1 MRFSHQQH
9 LAGDTA
15 DAAPKDAA
23 RSSAPPRST
32 PQARRQLVQSIRARI
47 GALPLEIRA
56 LEAARRI
63 WRLSCVARSSLSAP
77 AANGAARPASDSAAV
92 CVVVRL
98 QCSASVPLEFK
109 PPTMMN
115 ERRRK
120 LQTVPVDHYDGQAI
134 YSDNELI
141 YELGGYL
148 GGGAAGVVYEAF
160 STRTKQHVA
169 IKILN
174 PVGYKLFPSTLLAR
188 CIVAVKGKPL
198 VVLPSDDAELGD
210 GGGMGTDRRAFA
222 GGNHRMR
229 SNFGAPRVTTERIRV
244 ENVWWLIHPTSKQ
257 AIAAFEDPYTGH
269 VRELTLPQC
278 IQVWGE
284 QMNQSDRQQTDPAE
298 SYQEVQVKNQT
309 IKVPRI
315 PKKFIKFAHTRRSIH
330 REISNMSGLEYHE
343 NVLRLDEALE
353 LVQDSKCTTFLV
365 LELAGGGELFDRIK
379 LDCGTDEETARLYF
393 RQLISGVA
401 FCHNSGVCHRDLKP
415 ENLLLA
421 DNEEHSTL
429 KIADFGLSAIFAF
442 TENDASGGAN
452 GNGIDQPAIRRLRS
466 VVGSPHYVAPEVLMD
481 AGQGYDGAKAD
492 AWSIGIILYAM
503 IAGNLPF
510 GKDLLKCVRYD
521 RFRKWSYNTKY
532 SDDDP
537 TVEVEFPTWFFPAHF
552 SLELKSLIAQLL
564 YPDACMRLS
573 VDEAQHHVWVR
584 GEKLKKPNPSSI
596 LEDDQLP
603 SNAAPLNPTGLPPPS
618 PHPSYKNRMNVAVNT
633 LQDSIELGQHM
644 HPSQLGS
651 VSPQAITRLLAKSP
665 SPHGHAFRCPPSPQQ
680 GLRVNKHLA
689 GVVGYMPSVDET
701 SSMSGQTPLNS
712 PRDAKNN
719 SSFDQDLD
727 NDASDASSTTKE
739 LDACNISEAGAL
751 LKQEA
756 LVREATVTTS
766 MSLAET
772 VTAGGVGDIESEA
785 VIAPTQLVSQ
795 DPQRH
800 QHRFVSPPLVTGSRD
815 AMPIRFRRN
824 SPPEL
829 FLRGF
834 ARGHFRELT
843 NGDIG
848 NTGAFD
854 GINILGRSPPLLPQ
868 SIAVPNEL
876 QSLPINRT
884 LTEPLMFSVKTETGA
899 KCTPAQVGEEDQQTK
914 SQVSPPSYSDVVARS
929 TRFLTALPAGLVL
942 SNIETALEANPCP
955 LPYEYSKVPQAV
967 TIDWDN
973 YQLEVRYA
981 GLLTCTVQ
989 VFLFQRGVYLVEFRR
1004 GHVDIFQFKRFYE
1017 KIRAQ
1022 ISEGMDGGSEQPSPS
1037 YRKRNNSISDVFLR

>member
-1 MRFSHQQH
+1 
-9 LAGDTA
+9 
-15 DAAPKDAA
+15 
-23 RSSAPPRST
+23 
-32 PQARRQLVQSIRARI
+32 
-47 GALPLEIRA
+47 
-56 LEAARRI
+56 
-63 WRLSCVARSSLSAP
+63 
-77 AANGAARPASDSAAV
+77 
-92 CVVVRL
+92 
-98 QCSASVPLEFK
+98 
-109 PPTMMN
+109 MMN

-120 LQTVPVDHYDGQAI
+120 LQTIQVDHYDGQAI
-134 YSDNELI
+134 YSGNELI

-198 VVLPSDDAELGD
+198 VLPSDEAELDDDAGQRAN
-210 GGGMGTDRRAFA
+210 RRVFA

-229 SNFGAPRVTTERIRV
+229 SNFGSPKGTTERIRV

-257 AIAAFEDPYTGH
+257 AIAAFEDPHTGH

-284 QMNQSDRQQTDPAE
+284 QMNQSESGAERQQTDPAE
-298 SYQEVQVKNQT
+298 LYQEVQVKNQT

-379 LDCGTDEETARLYF
+379 LDCGTSEETARLYF

-429 KIADFGLSAIFAF
+429 KIADFGLSAIFAI
-442 TENDASGGAN
+442 TDSDASVGAN
-452 GNGIDQPAIRRLRS
+452 GNGVDQPAIRRLRS

-537 TVEVEFPTWFFPAHF
+537 TDEVEFPTWFFPAHF
-552 SLELKSLIAQLL
+552 SMELKSLIAQLL

-573 VDEAQHHVWVR
+573 VEEAQRHTWVR
-584 GEKLKKPNPSSI
+584 GEKLKKPCPSMS
-596 LEDDQLP
+596 EDDQP
-603 SNAAPLNPTGLPPPS
+603 SNSAALSPPGLPPA
-618 PHPSYKNRMNVAVNT
+618 PHPTHKNRMNVAINT
-633 LQDSIELGQHM
+633 LQDGIELGQHM
-644 HPSQLGS
+644 HPSQLGA
-651 VSPQAITRLLAKSP
+651 VSPQAITRLLTKSP

-680 GLRVNKHLA
+680 NLRVNKHLA
-689 GVVGYMPSVDET
+689 GVVGYMPPLDET
-701 SSMSGQTPLNS
+701 SSMSGQTPINS

-719 SSFDQDLD
+719 D
-727 NDASDASSTTKE
+727 NFESDREDASMISSTKE
-739 LDACNISEAGAL
+739 LNACNISEAGAL
-751 LKQEA
+751 FKQEA

-766 MSLAET
+766 MNLAVREIGGENVAGSAHLVQQT
-772 VTAGGVGDIESEA
+772 VT
-785 VIAPTQLVSQ
+785 
-795 DPQRH
+795 R
-800 QHRFVSPPLVTGSRD
+800 QHRFVSPPLVTGPRD
-815 AMPIRFRRN
+815 TMPIRLRRN

-834 ARGHFRELT
+834 ARGHFRELSK
-843 NGDIG
+843 GDVG
-848 NTGAFD
+848 NTSGFD

-868 SIAVPNEL
+868 SIVTRDDKPGV
-876 QSLPINRT
+876 PINRM
-884 LTEPLMFSVKTETGA
+884 LTEPLAFAATSGESKDVQAEQQAASV
-899 KCTPAQVGEEDQQTK
+899 P
-914 SQVSPPSYSDVVARS
+914 PPSYSDVVARS
-929 TRFLTALPAGLVL
+929 TRFLTALPARLVL
-942 SNIETALEANPCP
+942 SNVENALKTTPCP
-955 LPYEYSKVPQAV
+955 LPYEYPTVPQNV
-967 TIDWDN
+967 SIDWDN
-973 YQLEVRYA
+973 YQLEVRY
-981 GLLTCTVQ
+981 GNLLTCTVQ

-1022 ISEGMDGGSEQPSPS
+1022 ISEGMDGGSERPSPAF
-1037 YRKRNNSISDVFLR
+1037 RKRNNSISETF

>member
-1 MRFSHQQH
+1 M
-9 LAGDTA
+9 AEVE
-15 DAAPKDAA
+15 APKKQ
-23 RSSAPPRST
+23 RLPRS
-32 PQARRQLVQSIRARI
+32 
-47 GALPLEIRA
+47 
-56 LEAARRI
+56 
-63 WRLSCVARSSLSAP
+63 
-77 AANGAARPASDSAAV
+77 ASDSTAARIVRVV
-92 CVVVRL
+92 CRALKSGEVQSKL
-98 QCSASVPLEFK
+98 PS
-109 PPTMMN
+109 TMMN
-115 ERRRK
+115 ERRHK
-120 LQTVPVDHYDGQAI
+120 LSAIQVDHYDGQAI
-134 YSDNELI
+134 YSGNELI

-198 VVLPSDDAELGD
+198 VVLPSDEAELGD
-210 GGGMGTDRRAFA
+210 DGGPRANRRAFA

-229 SNFGAPRVTTERIRV
+229 SNFASPKGTTERIRV

-257 AIAAFEDPYTGH
+257 AIAAFEDPHTGH

-284 QMNQSDRQQTDPAE
+284 QMNQSERQQADPDE
-298 SYQEVQVKNQT
+298 LYQEVQVKNQT

-379 LDCGTDEETARLYF
+379 LDCGTNEETARLYF

-442 TENDASGGAN
+442 TDSDASGGAN
-452 GNGIDQPAIRRLRS
+452 GNGVDQPAIRRLRS

-537 TVEVEFPTWFFPAHF
+537 TDEVEFPTWFFPAHF
-552 SLELKSLIAQLL
+552 SMELKSLIAQML
-564 YPDACMRLS
+564 YPDACMRLA
-573 VDEAQHHVWVR
+573 VEEAQRHTWVR
-584 GEKLKKPNPSSI
+584 GEKLKKPCPSMS
-596 LEDDQLP
+596 EDDQLP
-603 SNAAPLNPTGLPPPS
+603 SNGAALSTPGLPPPA
-618 PHPSYKNRMNVAVNT
+618 PHPTNMNHMNVAINT
-633 LQDSIELGQHM
+633 LQDGIELGQHM

-680 GLRVNKHLA
+680 NLRVNKHLA

-701 SSMSGQTPLNS
+701 SSMSGQTPLSS

-719 SSFDQDLD
+719 DNFELD
-727 NDASDASSTTKE
+727 REDDASMVSSTKE
-739 LDACNISEAGAL
+739 LNACNISEAGAL
-751 LKQEA
+751 FKQEA
-756 LVREATVTTS
+756 LVREATVTTPMNLS
-766 MSLAET
+766 ASVAT
-772 VTAGGVGDIESEA
+772 RGIGGVENVAGSA
-785 VIAPTQLVSQ
+785 HLLPQTTTV
-795 DPQRH
+795 QRH

-815 AMPIRFRRN
+815 TMPIRLRRN

-834 ARGHFRELT
+834 ARGHFRELSK
-843 NGDIG
+843 GDVG
-848 NTGAFD
+848 SNTSGFD

-868 SIAVPNEL
+868 SIVGHDDKPGV
-876 QSLPINRT
+876 PINRT
-884 LTEPLMFSVKTETGA
+884 LTEPLTFSGA
-899 KCTPAQVGEEDQQTK
+899 EAQSKDVQAGEEQQAA
-914 SQVSPPSYSDVVARS
+914 SVPPPSYSDVVARS
-929 TRFLTALPAGLVL
+929 TRFLTALPARLVL
-942 SNIETALEANPCP
+942 SNIENALKTNPCP
-955 LPYEYSKVPQAV
+955 LPYEYPKVPQNV
-967 TIDWDN
+967 SIDWDN

-1022 ISEGMDGGSEQPSPS
+1022 ISEGMDGGTERPSPAF
-1037 YRKRNNSISDVFLR
+1037 RKRNNSISETF

>member
-1 MRFSHQQH
+1 
-9 LAGDTA
+9 
-15 DAAPKDAA
+15 
-23 RSSAPPRST
+23 
-32 PQARRQLVQSIRARI
+32 
-47 GALPLEIRA
+47 
-56 LEAARRI
+56 
-63 WRLSCVARSSLSAP
+63 
-77 AANGAARPASDSAAV
+77 
-92 CVVVRL
+92 
-98 QCSASVPLEFK
+98 
-109 PPTMMN
+109 MMN

-120 LQTVPVDHYDGQAI
+120 LQTVRVDHYDGQAI
-134 YSDNELI
+134 YSGNELI

-160 STRTKQHVA
+160 STKTKQHVA

-188 CIVAVKGKPL
+188 CIVAIKGKP
-198 VVLPSDDAELGD
+198 VVILPSGEEELGGD
-210 GGGMGTDRRAFA
+210 NGQRSDRRAFS

-229 SNFGAPRVTTERIRV
+229 SNFGAARATTERIRV

-257 AIAAFEDPYTGH
+257 AIAAFEDPFTGH

-284 QMNQSDRQQTDPAE
+284 LVNQQESSQGRQQADPADL
-298 SYQEVQVKNQT
+298 YQEVQVKNQT
-309 IKVPRI
+309 IKIPRI

-442 TENDASGGAN
+442 TDNDAGGGAN
-452 GNGIDQPAIRRLRS
+452 GNGVDQPAIRRLRS

-492 AWSIGIILYAM
+492 AWSIGIIVYAM

-537 TVEVEFPTWFFPAHF
+537 TDEVEFPTWFFPARF

-573 VDEAQHHVWVR
+573 VEEAQRHVWVR
-584 GEKLKKPNPSSI
+584 GEQLKKPSPSM
-596 LEDDQLP
+596 LEDDQPP
-603 SNAAPLNPTGLPPPS
+603 SNDSPLSTPGLPPPS
-618 PHPSYKNRMNVAVNT
+618 PNSTYKNRMDVAINT
-633 LQDSIELGQHM
+633 LQDGIDLGQQV
-644 HPSQLGS
+644 HPSLLGT

-689 GVVGYMPSVDET
+689 GVVGYMPPVDET
-701 SSMSGQTPLNS
+701 STMSGQTPLSS
-712 PRDAKNN
+712 PHNAKNN
-719 SSFDQDLD
+719 ENFELELEDD
-727 NDASDASSTTKE
+727 DASVPSTKQ
-739 LDACNISEAGAL
+739 LNACNISEATAL

-756 LVREATVTTS
+756 LVREATMTTS
-766 MSLAET
+766 VNLSGSAAARDLGGNADNESGDVIVPT
-772 VTAGGVGDIESEA
+772 IHLISQESTA
-785 VIAPTQLVSQ
+785 
-795 DPQRH
+795 QRH

-815 AMPIRFRRN
+815 TMPIRLRRN

-834 ARGHFRELT
+834 ARGRFRELT

-848 NTGAFD
+848 NCGAFE
-854 GINILGRSPPLLPQ
+854 GINILGRSPPLVPQ
-868 SIAVPNEL
+868 SLVALDEKPG
-876 QSLPINRT
+876 LPFHRT
-884 LTEPLMFSVKTETGA
+884 LTEPLA
-899 KCTPAQVGEEDQQTK
+899 PAENPGDDATSKPVQDEQATDLVP
-914 SQVSPPSYSDVVARS
+914 PPSYSDVVARS
-929 TRFLTALPAGLVL
+929 TRFLTALPARLVL
-942 SNIETALEANPCP
+942 SNIESALAANPCP
-955 LPYEYSKVPQAV
+955 LPYEYSKVPQNV

-1022 ISEGMDGGSEQPSPS
+1022 ISEGLEGGSEQPSPA
-1037 YRKRNNSISDVFLR
+1037 YRKRNNSISETF

>member
-1 MRFSHQQH
+1 
-9 LAGDTA
+9 
-15 DAAPKDAA
+15 
-23 RSSAPPRST
+23 
-32 PQARRQLVQSIRARI
+32 
-47 GALPLEIRA
+47 
-56 LEAARRI
+56 
-63 WRLSCVARSSLSAP
+63 
-77 AANGAARPASDSAAV
+77 
-92 CVVVRL
+92 
-98 QCSASVPLEFK
+98 
-109 PPTMMN
+109 MN

-120 LQTVPVDHYDGQAI
+120 LQTVQVDHYDGQAI

-160 STRTKQHVA
+160 SARTKQHVA

-188 CIVAVKGKPL
+188 CIVAVKGKPM
-198 VVLPSDDAELGD
+198 VVLPSDDTHLHD
-210 GGGMGTDRRAFA
+210 GPDRRYAGAHRPRSAFGSPKA
-222 GGNHRMR
+222 TARL
-229 SNFGAPRVTTERIRV
+229 RV

-257 AIAAFEDPYTGH
+257 AIAAFEDPHTGL

-278 IQVWGE
+278 MQVWGE
-284 QMNQSDRQQTDPAE
+284 QLNQDAKQSDKTE
-298 SYQEVQVKNQT
+298 LYQEVQVKNQT

-315 PKKFIKFAHTRRSIH
+315 PKKFLKFAHTRRSIH

-343 NVLRLDEALE
+343 NVLRLEEALE

-379 LDCGTDEETARLYF
+379 LDCGTDEETARAYF

-401 FCHNSGVCHRDLKP
+401 FCHDSGVCHRDLKP

-429 KIADFGLSAIFAF
+429 KIADFGLSAIFSF
-442 TENDASGGAN
+442 TETDPSGNSA
-452 GNGIDQPAIRRLRS
+452 DQPQLIRRLRS

-537 TVEVEFPTWFFPAHF
+537 TDEIEFPTWFFPAHF

-564 YPDACMRLS
+564 YPDPCMRLS
-573 VDEAQHHVWVR
+573 VGEAQQHVWVR
-584 GEKLKKPNPSSI
+584 GEKLKKANASPS
-596 LEDDQLP
+596 LDDDQLP
-603 SNAAPLNPTGLPPPS
+603 SNGTGINHMGLTTPPPHLS
-618 PHPSYKNRMNVAVNT
+618 FRNRVNVAVNT
-633 LQDSIELGQHM
+633 LQDDVELGQQLD
-644 HPSQLGS
+644 PSRLGA

-665 SPHGHAFRCPPSPQQ
+665 SPHGHGYRCPPSPQQ

-701 SSMSGQTPLNS
+701 SSMSGQTPLSS
-712 PRDAKNN
+712 PRDTKNN
-719 SSFDQDLD
+719 S
-727 NDASDASSTTKE
+727 ASDSDLELEPDCSAASKQLAS
-739 LDACNISEAGAL
+739 CNISEAGAL

-756 LVREATVTTS
+756 LVREATVTASMGSYTETISSVDTTS
-766 MSLAET
+766 LEST
-772 VTAGGVGDIESEA
+772 VVASASSAQENSV
-785 VIAPTQLVSQ
+785 
-795 DPQRH
+795 QR
-800 QHRFVSPPLVTGSRD
+800 HRFVSPPLAGSRD
-815 AMPIRFRRN
+815 TLPIRFRRN

-834 ARGHFRELT
+834 DRGARFREIT
-843 NGDIG
+843 SGGGSGSAIDHMS
-848 NTGAFD
+848 
-854 GINILGRSPPLLPQ
+854 ILSCSPPLVPQ
-868 SIAVPNEL
+868 SMASLDEKPG
-876 QSLPINRT
+876 LPISRT
-884 LTEPLMFSVKTETGA
+884 LTEPLTENGCKA
-899 KCTPAQVGEEDQQTK
+899 VQGGKEDEHIT
-914 SQVSPPSYSDVVARS
+914 SPPSYNDVVARS
-929 TRFLTALPAGLVL
+929 TRFLTALPARLVL
-942 SNIETALEANPCP
+942 SNIETALATHPSP
-955 LPYEYSKVPQAV
+955 PPYQFPNVPQNV

-1017 KIRAQ
+1017 NIRTY
-1022 ISEGMDGGSEQPSPS
+1022 IVECMEGGSQESLPAF
-1037 YRKRNNSISDVFLR
+1037 RKRNNSISEPF

>member
-1 MRFSHQQH
+1 
-9 LAGDTA
+9 
-15 DAAPKDAA
+15 
-23 RSSAPPRST
+23 
-32 PQARRQLVQSIRARI
+32 
-47 GALPLEIRA
+47 
-56 LEAARRI
+56 
-63 WRLSCVARSSLSAP
+63 
-77 AANGAARPASDSAAV
+77 
-92 CVVVRL
+92 
-98 QCSASVPLEFK
+98 
-109 PPTMMN
+109 MMN

-120 LQTVPVDHYDGQAI
+120 LQTIQVDHYDGQAI
-134 YSDNELI
+134 YSGNELI

-174 PVGYKLFPSTLLAR
+174 PVGYKMFPSTLLAR

-198 VVLPSDDAELGD
+198 MMIPSDEAELGD
-210 GGGMGTDRRAFA
+210 DRMRSDRRAFA
-222 GGNHRMR
+222 GGNHRSR
-229 SNFGAPRVTTERIRV
+229 SNFGAPKMTTERIRV

-257 AIAAFEDPYTGH
+257 AIAAFEDPCTGH

-284 QMNQSDRQQTDPAE
+284 QMNQNDNSPERQQTDQVDM
-298 SYQEVQVKNQT
+298 YQEVQVKNQM

-442 TENDASGGAN
+442 TENDANGGAN
-452 GNGIDQPAIRRLRS
+452 GNDIDQPAIRRLRS

-481 AGQGYDGAKAD
+481 AGQGYEGAKAD

-537 TVEVEFPTWFFPAHF
+537 TDEVEFPTWFFPAHF
-552 SLELKSLIAQLL
+552 SMELKSLIAQLL

-584 GEKLKKPNPSSI
+584 GEKLKKANTSI
-596 LEDDQLP
+596 LEDDQPP
-603 SNAAPLNPTGLPPPS
+603 SNATPIDTSDLPPPS
-618 PHPSYKNRMNVAVNT
+618 PHTTYKNRMNVAVST
-633 LQDSIELGQHM
+633 LQDGIDLGQHM

-651 VSPQAITRLLAKSP
+651 VSPQAITRLLAKAP

-680 GLRVNKHLA
+680 GLRVNKHLV

-701 SSMSGQTPLNS
+701 SSMSGQTPLSS
-712 PRDAKNN
+712 PRDTKNN
-719 SSFDQDLD
+719 TSFELDLQNDSSP
-727 NDASDASSTTKE
+727 TKE
-739 LDACNISEAGAL
+739 LNACNISVAGAL

-756 LVREATVTTS
+756 LVREATMTASV
-766 MSLAET
+766 SLSEN
-772 VTAGGVGDIESEA
+772 VDERVRDDRGDNH
-785 VIAPTQLVSQ
+785 LVSQ
-795 DPQRH
+795 EVITQRL
-800 QHRFVSPPLVTGSRD
+800 QHRFVSPPLVSGSRD
-815 AMPIRFRRN
+815 TMPIRFRRN

-834 ARGHFRELT
+834 ARGHFRELSK
-843 NGDIG
+843 GDIG
-848 NTGAFD
+848 GNSSTFD

-868 SIAVPNEL
+868 SIIALDDKPGVPM
-876 QSLPINRT
+876 NRT
-884 LTEPLMFSVKTETGA
+884 PTEPLTFSGTESHSQPVDGGEGDL
-899 KCTPAQVGEEDQQTK
+899 QVTNL
-914 SQVSPPSYSDVVARS
+914 VLPPSYSDVVARS
-929 TRFLTALPAGLVL
+929 TRFLTALPARLVL
-942 SNIETALEANPCP
+942 TNIENALKANPCP
-955 LPYEYSKVPQAV
+955 LPYDCSNVPQNV

-973 YQLEVRYA
+973 YQLEVHYG

-1017 KIRAQ
+1017 KIRMQ
-1022 ISEGMDGGSEQPSPS
+1022 ISEGMDGGSDQPKQAF
-1037 YRKRNNSISDVFLR
+1037 RKRNNSISETC

>member
-1 MRFSHQQH
+1 VLYCR
-9 LAGDTA
+9 
-15 DAAPKDAA
+15 
-23 RSSAPPRST
+23 
-32 PQARRQLVQSIRARI
+32 
-47 GALPLEIRA
+47 
-56 LEAARRI
+56 
-63 WRLSCVARSSLSAP
+63 
-77 AANGAARPASDSAAV
+77 
-92 CVVVRL
+92 
-98 QCSASVPLEFK
+98 
-109 PPTMMN
+109 
-115 ERRRK
+115 
-120 LQTVPVDHYDGQAI
+120 
-134 YSDNELI
+134 
-141 YELGGYL
+141 
-148 GGGAAGVVYEAF
+148 VYEAF

-188 CIVAVKGKPL
+188 CVVAVKGKP
-198 VVLPSDDAELGD
+198 VVRLPPDEDELGD
-210 GGGMGTDRRAFA
+210 TGLSSDRRAFA
-222 GGNHRMR
+222 GGHHRTR
-229 SNFGAPRVTTERIRV
+229 GTFGRATTERIRV

-284 QMNQSDRQQTDPAE
+284 QMNQSESDAERPQADPAE
-298 SYQEVQVKNQT
+298 LFQEVQLKNQT
-309 IKVPRI
+309 IRVPRI

-379 LDCGTDEETARLYF
+379 LDCGTDEESARLYF

-442 TENDASGGAN
+442 TDSDASGGVN
-452 GNGIDQPAIRRLRS
+452 GNGVDQPAIRRLRS

-537 TVEVEFPTWFFPAHF
+537 TDEVEFPTWFFPAHF
-552 SLELKSLIAQLL
+552 SLELKSLLAQLL
-564 YPDACMRLS
+564 YPDASMRLS
-573 VDEAQHHVWVR
+573 VEEAQRHAWVR
-584 GEKLKKPNPSSI
+584 GAKLHKASLSSM
-596 LEDDQLP
+596 LEDEQPP
-603 SNAAPLNPTGLPPPS
+603 SNAAPVGAPGLPPPS
-618 PHPSYKNRMNVAVNT
+618 PHPACKSRMDVAVNT
-633 LQDSIELGQHM
+633 LQDDLALGQHV

-651 VSPQAITRLLAKSP
+651 VSPQAITRLLHKAP
-665 SPHGHAFRCPPSPQQ
+665 SPLAHAFRCPPSPQQ
-680 GLRVNKHLA
+680 GLRVNQHLA

-701 SSMSGQTPLNS
+701 SSMSGQTPLSS
-712 PRDAKNN
+712 PHGAKNN
-719 SSFDQDLD
+719 STSESDVEGG
-727 NDASDASSTTKE
+727 ASTDSSTKE
-739 LDACNISEAGAL
+739 LTACNLSEAGAL

-766 MSLAET
+766 VGLTASADDGDEAGLNSTHLA
-772 VTAGGVGDIESEA
+772 SQEA
-785 VIAPTQLVSQ
+785 VSQ
-795 DPQRH
+795 RQR
-800 QHRFVSPPLVTGSRD
+800 RFVSPPLVTGSRD

-834 ARGHFRELT
+834 ARGRFRELT

-848 NTGAFD
+848 SSSAFD
-854 GINILGRSPPLLPQ
+854 GIHLLGRSPPLVPQ
-868 SIAVPNEL
+868 SIAGLDEKPGL
-876 QSLPINRT
+876 AINRT
-884 LTEPLMFSVKTETGA
+884 LTDPLSVSVKAAADAQGQTV
-899 KCTPAQVGEEDQQTK
+899 PAGDEDQQTTTL
-914 SQVSPPSYSDVVARS
+914 PPSYSDVVSRS
-929 TRFLTALPAGLVL
+929 TRFLTALPARLVL
-942 SNIETALEANPCP
+942 ANIETALVATPCP
-955 LPYEYSKVPQAV
+955 LPYEYSVVPQHVA
-967 TIDWDN
+967 IDWDS

-1004 GHVDIFQFKRFYE
+1004 GHVRLPCLDLLLWRT
-1017 KIRAQ
+1017 
-1022 ISEGMDGGSEQPSPS
+1022 
-1037 YRKRNNSISDVFLR
+1037 N

>member
-1 MRFSHQQH
+1 
-9 LAGDTA
+9 
-15 DAAPKDAA
+15 
-23 RSSAPPRST
+23 
-32 PQARRQLVQSIRARI
+32 
-47 GALPLEIRA
+47 
-56 LEAARRI
+56 
-63 WRLSCVARSSLSAP
+63 
-77 AANGAARPASDSAAV
+77 
-92 CVVVRL
+92 
-98 QCSASVPLEFK
+98 
-109 PPTMMN
+109 MMN

-120 LQTVPVDHYDGQAI
+120 LQTIQVDHYDGQAI
-134 YSDNELI
+134 YSGNDLI

-174 PVGYKLFPSTLLAR
+174 PVGYKLFPTTLLAR

-198 VVLPSDDAELGD
+198 VALPSDEADLDDDAGQ
-210 GGGMGTDRRAFA
+210 RANQRAFA

-229 SNFGAPRVTTERIRV
+229 SNFGSPKGTTERIRV

-257 AIAAFEDPYTGH
+257 AIAAFEDPHTGH

-284 QMNQSDRQQTDPAE
+284 QMSQSESDAGRQQTDPADV
-298 SYQEVQVKNQT
+298 YQEVQVKNQT
-309 IKVPRI
+309 IKVPKI

-379 LDCGTDEETARLYF
+379 LDCGTNEETARLYF
-393 RQLISGVA
+393 RQLTSGVA

-429 KIADFGLSAIFAF
+429 KIADFGLSAIFAI
-442 TENDASGGAN
+442 TDSEVSGGAN
-452 GNGIDQPAIRRLRS
+452 GNGVDQPAIRRLRS

-537 TVEVEFPTWFFPAHF
+537 TDEVEFPTWFFPAHF
-552 SLELKSLIAQLL
+552 SMELKSLIAQLL

-573 VDEAQHHVWVR
+573 VEEAQRHLWIR
-584 GEKLKKPNPSSI
+584 GEKLKKPCPSS
-596 LEDDQLP
+596 EDDQP
-603 SNAAPLNPTGLPPPS
+603 SNSAVLNTPGLPPA
-618 PHPSYKNRMNVAVNT
+618 PHSTYKNRANVAINT
-633 LQDSIELGQHM
+633 LQDGLELGQHM

-651 VSPQAITRLLAKSP
+651 VSPQAITRLLSKAP

-680 GLRVNKHLA
+680 TLRVNKHLA

-701 SSMSGQTPLNS
+701 SSMSGQTPINS
-712 PRDAKNN
+712 PREVKNN
-719 SSFDQDLD
+719 D
-727 NDASDASSTTKE
+727 NFELEREVDASMASSTKE
-739 LDACNISEAGAL
+739 LNACNISEAGAL
-751 LKQEA
+751 FKQEA

-766 MSLAET
+766 MSLAVRDVGSAEN
-772 VTAGGVGDIESEA
+772 VATA
-785 VIAPTQLVSQ
+785 
-795 DPQRH
+795 QRH
-800 QHRFVSPPLVTGSRD
+800 QHRFVSPPLVSGSRD
-815 AMPIRFRRN
+815 TMPIRLRRN

-834 ARGHFRELT
+834 ARGHFRELSK
-843 NGDIG
+843 GDVGG
-848 NTGAFD
+848 NTSGFD

-868 SIAVPNEL
+868 SVGARDDKPG
-876 QSLPINRT
+876 LPINRT
-884 LTEPLMFSVKTETGA
+884 LTEPLGA
-899 KCTPAQVGEEDQQTK
+899 EAQSKGEQQAT
-914 SQVSPPSYSDVVARS
+914 SAPPPSYSDLVPRS
-929 TRFLTALPAGLVL
+929 TRFLTALPARLVL
-942 SNIETALEANPCP
+942 SNIENALKATPCP
-955 LPYEYSKVPQAV
+955 LPYEHPEVLQNVA
-967 TIDWDN
+967 IDWDT
-973 YQLEVRYA
+973 YQLEVRYT

-1022 ISEGMDGGSEQPSPS
+1022 ISEGIDGGSERPAPAS
-1037 YRKRNNSISDVFLR
+1037 RKRNNSVSETF

>member
-1 MRFSHQQH
+1 
-9 LAGDTA
+9 
-15 DAAPKDAA
+15 
-23 RSSAPPRST
+23 
-32 PQARRQLVQSIRARI
+32 
-47 GALPLEIRA
+47 
-56 LEAARRI
+56 
-63 WRLSCVARSSLSAP
+63 
-77 AANGAARPASDSAAV
+77 
-92 CVVVRL
+92 
-98 QCSASVPLEFK
+98 
-109 PPTMMN
+109 MN
-115 ERRRK
+115 DRRRK
-120 LQTVPVDHYDGQAI
+120 LQAVQVDHYDGQAI
-134 YSDNELI
+134 YCGNELI

-188 CIVAVKGKPL
+188 CIVAVKGKPM
-198 VVLPSDDAELGD
+198 VTLPSDETELGHD
-210 GGGMGTDRRAFA
+210 SGLKSDRRAFA

-229 SNFGAPRVTTERIRV
+229 SNFGAPRMATERIRI

-284 QMNQSDRQQTDPAE
+284 QMNPNENTGRQQTDPAE
-298 SYQEVQVKNQT
+298 MYQEVQVKNQV
-309 IKVPRI
+309 IKIPRI

-379 LDCGTDEETARLYF
+379 LDCGTDEESARLYF

-401 FCHNSGVCHRDLKP
+401 FCHNSGICHRDLKP

-442 TENDASGGAN
+442 TDSDATSSAN
-452 GNGIDQPAIRRLRS
+452 GNDVDQPAIRRLRS

-532 SDDDP
+532 SDDEP
-537 TVEVEFPTWFFPAHF
+537 TNEVEFPSWFFPAHF
-552 SLELKSLIAQLL
+552 SMELKSLIAQLL
-564 YPDACMRLS
+564 YPDPCMRLS
-573 VDEAQHHVWVR
+573 VEEAQHHVWVR
-584 GEKLKKPNPSSI
+584 GEKLKKPSPSM
-596 LEDDQLP
+596 LEDDEPP
-603 SNAAPLNPTGLPPPS
+603 SNITTVNTPGLPPQT
-618 PHPSYKNRMNVAVNT
+618 PHSSHKNRMNVAVNT
-633 LQDSIELGQHM
+633 LQDGIELGQQM

-651 VSPQAITRLLAKSP
+651 VSPQAITRLLSKAP
-665 SPHGHAFRCPPSPQQ
+665 SPHSHAFRCPPSPQQ
-680 GLRVNKHLA
+680 NLRVNKHLA
-689 GVVGYMPSVDET
+689 NVVGYMPSVDET

-712 PRDAKNN
+712 PRDVKNN
-719 SSFDQDLD
+719 DSFELDLEDDNSMSS
-727 NDASDASSTTKE
+727 STKE
-739 LDACNISEAGAL
+739 LNACNISEAGAL
-751 LKQEA
+751 FKQEA

-766 MSLAET
+766 LNLCET
-772 VTAGGVGDIESEA
+772 VIASVGDNDSD
-785 VIAPTQLVSQ
+785 VRSTHPVSQ
-795 DPQRH
+795 EAAPRRL
-800 QHRFVSPPLVTGSRD
+800 HRFVSPPLVSGSRD
-815 AMPIRFRRN
+815 TMPIRLRRN

-834 ARGHFRELT
+834 ARGHFRELS
-843 NGDIG
+843 NRDIR
-848 NTGAFD
+848 NSSSFD
-854 GINILGRSPPLLPQ
+854 EINILGRSSPLLPQ
-868 SIAVPNEL
+868 AIADLDGKPG
-876 QSLPINRT
+876 LPINRT
-884 LTEPLMFSVKTETGA
+884 LTEPLTFSVKSAAE
-899 KCTPAQVGEEDQQTK
+899 AQTKQQVAQAGEEEQQ
-914 SQVSPPSYSDVVARS
+914 SPSLVSPPSYSDVVSRS
-929 TRFLTALPAGLVL
+929 TRFLTALPARLVL
-942 SNIETALEANPCP
+942 SNIENALKTNPCP
-955 LPYEYSKVPQAV
+955 PPYEYAKVPQDV

-973 YQLEVRYA
+973 YQLEVRYT

-1017 KIRAQ
+1017 NIRAL
-1022 ISEGMDGGSEQPSPS
+1022 ISEGMDGGSGQPPS
-1037 YRKRNNSISDVFLR
+1037 AFRKRNNSISEAC

>member
-1 MRFSHQQH
+1 
-9 LAGDTA
+9 
-15 DAAPKDAA
+15 
-23 RSSAPPRST
+23 
-32 PQARRQLVQSIRARI
+32 
-47 GALPLEIRA
+47 
-56 LEAARRI
+56 
-63 WRLSCVARSSLSAP
+63 
-77 AANGAARPASDSAAV
+77 
-92 CVVVRL
+92 
-98 QCSASVPLEFK
+98 
-109 PPTMMN
+109 MMN
-115 ERRRK
+115 ERRHK
-120 LQTVPVDHYDGQAI
+120 LSAIQVDHYDGQAI
-134 YSDNELI
+134 YSGNELI

-198 VVLPSDDAELGD
+198 VVLPSDEAELGD
-210 GGGMGTDRRAFA
+210 DGGPRANRRAFA

-229 SNFGAPRVTTERIRV
+229 SNFASPKGTTERIRV

-257 AIAAFEDPYTGH
+257 AIAAFEDPHTGH

-284 QMNQSDRQQTDPAE
+284 QMNQSERQQADPDE
-298 SYQEVQVKNQT
+298 LYQEVQVKNQT

-379 LDCGTDEETARLYF
+379 LDCGTNEETARLYF

-442 TENDASGGAN
+442 TDSDASGGAN
-452 GNGIDQPAIRRLRS
+452 GNGVDQPAIRRLRS

-537 TVEVEFPTWFFPAHF
+537 TDEVEFPTWFFPAHF
-552 SLELKSLIAQLL
+552 SMELKSLIAQML
-564 YPDACMRLS
+564 YPDACMRLA
-573 VDEAQHHVWVR
+573 VEEAQRHTWSKDV
-584 GEKLKKPNPSSI
+584 
-596 LEDDQLP
+596 
-603 SNAAPLNPTGLPPPS
+603 
-618 PHPSYKNRMNVAVNT
+618 
-633 LQDSIELGQHM
+633 
-644 HPSQLGS
+644 
-651 VSPQAITRLLAKSP
+651 QA
-665 SPHGHAFRCPPSPQQ
+665 
-680 GLRVNKHLA
+680 
-689 GVVGYMPSVDET
+689 
-701 SSMSGQTPLNS
+701 
-712 PRDAKNN
+712 
-719 SSFDQDLD
+719 
-727 NDASDASSTTKE
+727 
-739 LDACNISEAGAL
+739 
-751 LKQEA
+751 
-756 LVREATVTTS
+756 
-766 MSLAET
+766 
-772 VTAGGVGDIESEA
+772 
-785 VIAPTQLVSQ
+785 
-795 DPQRH
+795 
-800 QHRFVSPPLVTGSRD
+800 
-815 AMPIRFRRN
+815 
-824 SPPEL
+824 
-829 FLRGF
+829 
-834 ARGHFRELT
+834 
-843 NGDIG
+843 
-848 NTGAFD
+848 
-854 GINILGRSPPLLPQ
+854 
-868 SIAVPNEL
+868 
-876 QSLPINRT
+876 
-884 LTEPLMFSVKTETGA
+884 
-899 KCTPAQVGEEDQQTK
+899 GEEQQAA
-914 SQVSPPSYSDVVARS
+914 SVPPPSYSDVVARS
-929 TRFLTALPAGLVL
+929 TRFLTALPARLVL
-942 SNIETALEANPCP
+942 SNIENALKTNPCP
-955 LPYEYSKVPQAV
+955 LPYEYPKVPQNV
-967 TIDWDN
+967 SIDWDN

-1022 ISEGMDGGSEQPSPS
+1022 ISEGMDGGTERPSPAF
-1037 YRKRNNSISDVFLR
+1037 RKRNNSISETF

>member
-1 MRFSHQQH
+1 MNAVTAQFRSLIPTMGGSGTKLSPRRRCIFSHQLH
-9 LAGDTA
+9 LAGDTV

-23 RSSAPPRST
+23 RSRRRARRSLQSPLQLAHSPARLST
-32 PQARRQLVQSIRARI
+32 PSRWNSTRC
-47 GALPLEIRA
+47 
-56 LEAARRI
+56 
-63 WRLSCVARSSLSAP
+63 RLRTISESNPP
-77 AANGAARPASDSAAV
+77 A
-92 CVVVRL
+92 
-98 QCSASVPLEFK
+98 
-109 PPTMMN
+109 MMN

-134 YSDNELI
+134 YSGNELI

-198 VVLPSDDAELGD
+198 VVLPPDGAELGD
-210 GGGMGTDRRAFA
+210 DTVAADRRAFA

-229 SNFGAPRVTTERIRV
+229 SSSSFGAPRATTERIRV

-284 QMNQSDRQQTDPAE
+284 QMNQSESNTGRQQTDPAE

-315 PKKFIKFAHTRRSIH
+315 PKKFIKFAHTRHSIH

-379 LDCGTDEETARLYF
+379 LDCGTDEESARLYF

-492 AWSIGIILYAM
+492 AWSIGIIVYAM

-537 TVEVEFPTWFFPAHF
+537 TDEVEFPTWFFPAHF

-573 VDEAQHHVWVR
+573 VEEAQHHVWVR

-603 SNAAPLNPTGLPPPS
+603 SNGAPLNPTGLPPPS

-633 LQDSIELGQHM
+633 LQDGIELGQHM

-680 GLRVNKHLA
+680 GLRANKHLA

-701 SSMSGQTPLNS
+701 SSMSGQTPLSS

-719 SSFDQDLD
+719 SSFDLDLED
-727 NDASDASSTTKE
+727 EASAASSATKE

-766 MSLAET
+766 ISLAENVAVGRVDDYERDSM
-772 VTAGGVGDIESEA
+772 VT
-785 VIAPTQLVSQ
+785 PTQLVSQ
-795 DPQRH
+795 EATHQRH

-815 AMPIRFRRN
+815 TMPIRFRRN

-854 GINILGRSPPLLPQ
+854 GIDILGRSPPLVPQ
-868 SIAVPNEL
+868 SFAVPDDMP
-876 QSLPINRT
+876 SHPINRT
-884 LTEPLMFSVKTETGA
+884 LTEPLTFSVKTEAGA
-899 KCTPAQVGEEDQQTK
+899 QCTSVQVGEEDQQAK

-929 TRFLTALPAGLVL
+929 TRFLTALPARLVL
-942 SNIETALEANPCP
+942 SNIETTLEAIPCP
-955 LPYEYSKVPQAV
+955 LPYEYSKVPQEV

-1022 ISEGMDGGSEQPSPS
+1022 ISEGVDGGSEQPSPS
-1037 YRKRNNSISDVFLR
+1037 YRKRNHSISDAF

>member
-1 MRFSHQQH
+1 
-9 LAGDTA
+9 
-15 DAAPKDAA
+15 
-23 RSSAPPRST
+23 
-32 PQARRQLVQSIRARI
+32 
-47 GALPLEIRA
+47 
-56 LEAARRI
+56 
-63 WRLSCVARSSLSAP
+63 
-77 AANGAARPASDSAAV
+77 
-92 CVVVRL
+92 
-98 QCSASVPLEFK
+98 
-109 PPTMMN
+109 MMN

-120 LQTVPVDHYDGQAI
+120 LQTVQVDHYDGQAI
-134 YSDNELI
+134 YSGNELI

-198 VVLPSDDAELGD
+198 VLLPADEAELGD
-210 GGGMGTDRRAFA
+210 NGGLRSDRRAFA

-229 SNFGAPRVTTERIRV
+229 SNFGASRKTTERIRV

-257 AIAAFEDPYTGH
+257 AIAAFEDPCTGH

-284 QMNQSDRQQTDPAE
+284 QMNQGESDAGRQQTDPAE
-298 SYQEVQVKNQT
+298 LYQEVQVKNQT

-353 LVQDSKCTTFLV
+353 LVQESKCTTFLV

-393 RQLISGVA
+393 RQLTSGVA

-442 TENDASGGAN
+442 TDNDASGGAN
-452 GNGIDQPAIRRLRS
+452 GNGVDQPAIRRLRS

-537 TVEVEFPTWFFPAHF
+537 TDEVEFPTWFFPARF
-552 SLELKSLIAQLL
+552 TMELKSLIAQLL

-573 VDEAQHHVWVR
+573 VEEAQHHVWVR
-584 GEKLKKPNPSSI
+584 GEKLKKPSPSM
-596 LEDDQLP
+596 LEDDQPP
-603 SNAAPLNPTGLPPPS
+603 SNGETLSTPGLPPPS
-618 PHPSYKNRMNVAVNT
+618 PHPSYKNRMNVSVNT
-633 LQDSIELGQHM
+633 LQDGIELGQHV
-644 HPSQLGS
+644 HPSQLSS

-665 SPHGHAFRCPPSPQQ
+665 SPLGHAFRCPPSPQQ

-701 SSMSGQTPLNS
+701 SSMSGQTPLSS
-712 PRDAKNN
+712 PRDSKNN
-719 SSFDQDLD
+719 SSFELDLAD
-727 NDASDASSTTKE
+727 EASMTSSTKE
-739 LDACNISEAGAL
+739 LNACNISEAGAL

-756 LVREATVTTS
+756 LVREATMTTS
-766 MSLAET
+766 MTLCESVAARE
-772 VTAGGVGDIESEA
+772 VSDIGDNDASDTAGSA
-785 VIAPTQLVSQ
+785 HLVS
-795 DPQRH
+795 PESTTHRH

-815 AMPIRFRRN
+815 TMPIRFRRN

-848 NTGAFD
+848 ANVSVFD

-868 SIAVPNEL
+868 SVVDLDDKPGFL
-876 QSLPINRT
+876 INRT
-884 LTEPLMFSVKTETGA
+884 LTEPLTFSVKAEAGA
-899 KCTPAQVGEEDQQTK
+899 QNKPTQSGEEDQQVT
-914 SQVSPPSYSDVVARS
+914 SLVPPPSYSDVVVRS
-929 TRFLTALPAGLVL
+929 TRFLTALPAHLVL
-942 SNIETALEANPCP
+942 SNIENALHTNPCP
-955 LPYEYSKVPQAV
+955 LPYEYSKVPQNV

-973 YQLEVRYA
+973 YQLEVRYS

-1022 ISEGMDGGSEQPSPS
+1022 IAEGMDGGSDEPSPPAF
-1037 YRKRNNSISDVFLR
+1037 RKRNNSISETF

>member
-1 MRFSHQQH
+1 
-9 LAGDTA
+9 
-15 DAAPKDAA
+15 
-23 RSSAPPRST
+23 
-32 PQARRQLVQSIRARI
+32 
-47 GALPLEIRA
+47 
-56 LEAARRI
+56 
-63 WRLSCVARSSLSAP
+63 
-77 AANGAARPASDSAAV
+77 
-92 CVVVRL
+92 
-98 QCSASVPLEFK
+98 
-109 PPTMMN
+109 
-115 ERRRK
+115 
-120 LQTVPVDHYDGQAI
+120 
-134 YSDNELI
+134 
-141 YELGGYL
+141 
-148 GGGAAGVVYEAF
+148 
-160 STRTKQHVA
+160 
-169 IKILN
+169 
-174 PVGYKLFPSTLLAR
+174 
-188 CIVAVKGKPL
+188 
-198 VVLPSDDAELGD
+198 
-210 GGGMGTDRRAFA
+210 
-222 GGNHRMR
+222 MR
-229 SNFGAPRVTTERIRV
+229 SPNFGPPRVTTENIRV

-257 AIAAFEDPYTGH
+257 AIAAFEDPCTGH

-284 QMNQSDRQQTDPAE
+284 QMNQSESNAGRQQADPAE

-343 NVLRLDEALE
+343 NVLRLEEALE

-442 TENDASGGAN
+442 TDNDASGSAN
-452 GNGIDQPAIRRLRS
+452 ENGINQPAIRRLRS

-481 AGQGYDGAKAD
+481 AGLGYDGAKAD

-537 TVEVEFPTWFFPAHF
+537 TDEVEFPTWFFPAHF

-564 YPDACMRLS
+564 YPDPCMRLS
-573 VDEAQHHVWVR
+573 VEEAQHHFWVC

-596 LEDDQLP
+596 LEEDDQIP
-603 SNAAPLNPTGLPPPS
+603 SNGAPLNSTGLPPPS
-618 PHPSYKNRMNVAVNT
+618 PHPSYKNRMNVAVST
-633 LQDSIELGQHM
+633 LQDGIELGQHM
-644 HPSQLGS
+644 LPSQLGS

-680 GLRVNKHLA
+680 GLRVNKNLA

-701 SSMSGQTPLNS
+701 SSMSGQTPLSS
-712 PRDAKNN
+712 PRDVKNN
-719 SSFDQDLD
+719 SSFELDLED
-727 NDASDASSTTKE
+727 GASSALSATKE
-739 LDACNISEAGAL
+739 LSACNITEAGAL

-756 LVREATVTTS
+756 LVREATVATS
-766 MSLAET
+766 ISLADDVRIGDSGENDSDNV
-772 VTAGGVGDIESEA
+772 VTSSQLISQEA
-785 VIAPTQLVSQ
+785 TAP
-795 DPQRH
+795 RH
-800 QHRFVSPPLVTGSRD
+800 HHRFVSPPLVTGSRD
-815 AMPIRFRRN
+815 TMPIRFRRN

-834 ARGHFRELT
+834 ARGYFRELT
-843 NGDIG
+843 NGEIGTFGASNGIDI
-848 NTGAFD
+848 
-854 GINILGRSPPLLPQ
+854 LSRSPPLVPQ
-868 SIAVPNEL
+868 SFAPL
-876 QSLPINRT
+876 HDKLGLPINRT
-884 LTEPLMFSVKTETGA
+884 LTEPVVFSLKTEADARKRFTRASDEG
-899 KCTPAQVGEEDQQTK
+899 QGMNG
-914 SQVSPPSYSDVVARS
+914 QVSPPSYSDVVARS
-929 TRFLTALPAGLVL
+929 TRFLTALPACLVL

-955 LPYEYSKVPQAV
+955 LPYEYPKVPQNV

-1004 GHVDIFQFKRFYE
+1004 GHV
-1017 KIRAQ
+1017 
-1022 ISEGMDGGSEQPSPS
+1022 SPLL
-1037 YRKRNNSISDVFLR
+1037 SI

>member
-1 MRFSHQQH
+1 
-9 LAGDTA
+9 
-15 DAAPKDAA
+15 
-23 RSSAPPRST
+23 
-32 PQARRQLVQSIRARI
+32 
-47 GALPLEIRA
+47 
-56 LEAARRI
+56 
-63 WRLSCVARSSLSAP
+63 
-77 AANGAARPASDSAAV
+77 
-92 CVVVRL
+92 
-98 QCSASVPLEFK
+98 
-109 PPTMMN
+109 MMN

-120 LQTVPVDHYDGQAI
+120 LQTIQVDHYDGQAI
-134 YSDNELI
+134 YSGNELI

-160 STRTKQHVA
+160 SIRTKQHVA

-198 VVLPSDDAELGD
+198 VLPSDEAELDDDAGQRAN
-210 GGGMGTDRRAFA
+210 RRVFA

-229 SNFGAPRVTTERIRV
+229 SNFGSPKGTTERIRV

-257 AIAAFEDPYTGH
+257 AIAAFEDPHTGH

-284 QMNQSDRQQTDPAE
+284 QMNQSESGAERQQTDPAE
-298 SYQEVQVKNQT
+298 LYQEVQVKNQT

-379 LDCGTDEETARLYF
+379 LDCGTSEETARLYF

-429 KIADFGLSAIFAF
+429 KIADFGLSAIFAI
-442 TENDASGGAN
+442 TDSDASVGAN
-452 GNGIDQPAIRRLRS
+452 GNGVDQPAIRRLRS

-537 TVEVEFPTWFFPAHF
+537 TDEVEFPTWFFPAHF
-552 SLELKSLIAQLL
+552 SMELKSLIAQLL

-573 VDEAQHHVWVR
+573 VEEAQRHTWVR
-584 GEKLKKPNPSSI
+584 GEKLKKPCPSMS
-596 LEDDQLP
+596 EDDQP
-603 SNAAPLNPTGLPPPS
+603 SNSAALSPPGLPPA
-618 PHPSYKNRMNVAVNT
+618 PHPTHKNRMNVAINT
-633 LQDSIELGQHM
+633 LQDGIELGQHM
-644 HPSQLGS
+644 HPSQLGA
-651 VSPQAITRLLAKSP
+651 VSPQAITRLLTKSP

-680 GLRVNKHLA
+680 NLRVNKHLA
-689 GVVGYMPSVDET
+689 GVVGYMPPLDET
-701 SSMSGQTPLNS
+701 SSMSGQTPINS

-719 SSFDQDLD
+719 D
-727 NDASDASSTTKE
+727 NFESDREDASMISSTKE
-739 LDACNISEAGAL
+739 LNACNISEAGAL
-751 LKQEA
+751 FKQEA

-766 MSLAET
+766 MNLAVREIGGENVAGSAHLVQQT
-772 VTAGGVGDIESEA
+772 VT
-785 VIAPTQLVSQ
+785 
-795 DPQRH
+795 R
-800 QHRFVSPPLVTGSRD
+800 QHRFVSPPLVTGPRD
-815 AMPIRFRRN
+815 TMPIRLRRN

-834 ARGHFRELT
+834 ARGHFRELSK
-843 NGDIG
+843 GDVG
-848 NTGAFD
+848 NTSGFD

-868 SIAVPNEL
+868 SIVTRDDKPGV
-876 QSLPINRT
+876 PINRT
-884 LTEPLMFSVKTETGA
+884 LTEPLAFAATSGESKDVQGEQQAASV
-899 KCTPAQVGEEDQQTK
+899 P
-914 SQVSPPSYSDVVARS
+914 PPSYSDVVARS
-929 TRFLTALPAGLVL
+929 TRFLTALPARLVL
-942 SNIETALEANPCP
+942 SNVENALKTTPCP
-955 LPYEYSKVPQAV
+955 LPYEYPTVPQNV
-967 TIDWDN
+967 SIDWDN
-973 YQLEVRYA
+973 YQLEVRY
-981 GLLTCTVQ
+981 GNLLTCTVQ

-1022 ISEGMDGGSEQPSPS
+1022 ISEGMDGGSERPSPAF
-1037 YRKRNNSISDVFLR
+1037 RKRNNSISETF

>member
-1 MRFSHQQH
+1 
-9 LAGDTA
+9 
-15 DAAPKDAA
+15 
-23 RSSAPPRST
+23 
-32 PQARRQLVQSIRARI
+32 
-47 GALPLEIRA
+47 
-56 LEAARRI
+56 
-63 WRLSCVARSSLSAP
+63 
-77 AANGAARPASDSAAV
+77 
-92 CVVVRL
+92 
-98 QCSASVPLEFK
+98 
-109 PPTMMN
+109 MMN
-115 ERRRK
+115 ELRRK
-120 LQTVPVDHYDGQAI
+120 LPTVKVDHYDGQAI
-134 YSDNELI
+134 YSGNELI

-188 CIVAVKGKPL
+188 CIVAVKGKP
-198 VVLPSDDAELGD
+198 VVMLPSDEAELEEDNGLRS
-210 GGGMGTDRRAFA
+210 DRRAFA

-229 SNFGAPRVTTERIRV
+229 SSFGATRGTTERIRV

-284 QMNQSDRQQTDPAE
+284 QINQNESDARQQTDPAE
-298 SYQEVQVKNQT
+298 LYQEVQVKNQT

-330 REISNMSGLEYHE
+330 REISNMSGLKYHE

-401 FCHNSGVCHRDLKP
+401 FCHNSGICHRDLKP

-442 TENDASGGAN
+442 TDNDANGGAN

-537 TVEVEFPTWFFPAHF
+537 TDEIEFPSWFFPPHF
-552 SLELKSLIAQLL
+552 SLELKSIIAQLL

-573 VDEAQHHVWVR
+573 VEEAQRHVWVR
-584 GEKLKKPNPSSI
+584 GEKLKKPSPSSI
-596 LEDDQLP
+596 LEDDQLT
-603 SNAAPLNPTGLPPPS
+603 SNDSSLTAGLPPPS

-633 LQDSIELGQHM
+633 LQDNVDLGQQM

-665 SPHGHAFRCPPSPQQ
+665 SPHGHAFRCPLSPQQ
-680 GLRVNKHLA
+680 NLRTNKHLA

-701 SSMSGQTPLNS
+701 SSMSGQTPLSS
-712 PRDAKNN
+712 PRDTKNN
-719 SSFDQDLD
+719 GSFDD
-727 NDASDASSTTKE
+727 DASMASSAKE
-739 LDACNISEAGAL
+739 LNACNISEAAAL

-766 MSLAET
+766 MPLAER
-772 VTAGGVGDIESEA
+772 TATGDIGDNDGDD
-785 VIAPTQLVSQ
+785 VLINPTQLLSEETAT
-795 DPQRH
+795 QRP
-800 QHRFVSPPLVTGSRD
+800 QHRFVSPPLVTGSRET
-815 AMPIRFRRN
+815 MPIRLRRN

-829 FLRGF
+829 YLRGF

-843 NGDIG
+843 DGDIG
-848 NTGAFD
+848 NSCAFD

-868 SIAVPNEL
+868 SIIALDDKPG
-876 QSLPINRT
+876 LPISRT
-884 LTEPLMFSVKTETGA
+884 LTEPLSFTVKTEADA
-899 KCTPAQVGEEDQQTK
+899 KSATAQAGGGDQRASTL
-914 SQVSPPSYSDVVARS
+914 VPPPSYSDVVSRS
-929 TRFLTALPAGLVL
+929 TRFLTALPARLVL
-942 SNIETALEANPCP
+942 ANIETALVVNPCP
-955 LPYEYSKVPQAV
+955 LPYEYSKVPQNVA
-967 TIDWDN
+967 IDWDN
-973 YQLEVRYA
+973 YQLEVRYG

-1004 GHVDIFQFKRFYE
+1004 GHVSSALLIIYN
-1017 KIRAQ
+1017 
-1022 ISEGMDGGSEQPSPS
+1022 G
-1037 YRKRNNSISDVFLR
+1037 

>member
-1 MRFSHQQH
+1 
-9 LAGDTA
+9 
-15 DAAPKDAA
+15 
-23 RSSAPPRST
+23 
-32 PQARRQLVQSIRARI
+32 
-47 GALPLEIRA
+47 
-56 LEAARRI
+56 
-63 WRLSCVARSSLSAP
+63 
-77 AANGAARPASDSAAV
+77 
-92 CVVVRL
+92 
-98 QCSASVPLEFK
+98 
-109 PPTMMN
+109 MMN
-115 ERRRK
+115 ERRHK
-120 LQTVPVDHYDGQAI
+120 LSAIQVDHYDGQAI
-134 YSDNELI
+134 YSGNELI

-198 VVLPSDDAELGD
+198 VVLPSDEAELGD
-210 GGGMGTDRRAFA
+210 DGGPRANRRAFA

-229 SNFGAPRVTTERIRV
+229 SNFASPKGTTERIRV

-257 AIAAFEDPYTGH
+257 AIAAFEDPHTGH

-284 QMNQSDRQQTDPAE
+284 QMNQSERQQADPDE
-298 SYQEVQVKNQT
+298 LYQEVQVKNQT

-379 LDCGTDEETARLYF
+379 LDCGTNEETARLYF

-429 KIADFGLSAIFAF
+429 KIADF
-442 TENDASGGAN
+442 AN
-452 GNGIDQPAIRRLRS
+452 GNGVDQPAIRRLRS

-537 TVEVEFPTWFFPAHF
+537 TDEVEFPTWFFPAHF
-552 SLELKSLIAQLL
+552 SMELKSLIAQML
-564 YPDACMRLS
+564 YPDACMRLQWRKRN
-573 VDEAQHHVWVR
+573 VTPQKAM
-584 GEKLKKPNPSSI
+584 SI
-596 LEDDQLP
+596 MSEDDQLP
-603 SNAAPLNPTGLPPPS
+603 SNGAALSTPGLPPPA
-618 PHPSYKNRMNVAVNT
+618 PHPTNKNHMNVAINT
-633 LQDSIELGQHM
+633 LQDGIELGQHM

-651 VSPQAITRLLAKSP
+651 QN
-665 SPHGHAFRCPPSPQQ
+665 
-680 GLRVNKHLA
+680 LRVNKHLA

-701 SSMSGQTPLNS
+701 SSMSGQTPLSS

-719 SSFDQDLD
+719 DNFELD
-727 NDASDASSTTKE
+727 REDDASMASSTKE
-739 LDACNISEAGAL
+739 LNACNISEAGAL
-751 LKQEA
+751 FKQEA
-756 LVREATVTTS
+756 LVREATVTTPMNLS
-766 MSLAET
+766 ATT
-772 VTAGGVGDIESEA
+772 V
-785 VIAPTQLVSQ
+785 
-795 DPQRH
+795 QRH

-815 AMPIRFRRN
+815 TMPIRLRRN

-834 ARGHFRELT
+834 ARGHFRELSK
-843 NGDIG
+843 GDVG
-848 NTGAFD
+848 SNTSGFD

-868 SIAVPNEL
+868 SVVGHDDKPGV
-876 QSLPINRT
+876 PINRT
-884 LTEPLMFSVKTETGA
+884 LTEPLTFSGA
-899 KCTPAQVGEEDQQTK
+899 EAGEEQQAA
-914 SQVSPPSYSDVVARS
+914 SVPPPSYSDVVARS
-929 TRFLTALPAGLVL
+929 TRFLTALPARLVL
-942 SNIETALEANPCP
+942 SNIENALKTNPCP
-955 LPYEYSKVPQAV
+955 LPYEYPKVPQNV
-967 TIDWDN
+967 SIDWDN

-1022 ISEGMDGGSEQPSPS
+1022 ISEGMDGGTERPSPAF
-1037 YRKRNNSISDVFLR
+1037 RKRNNSISETF